1 MGLVGRIFKGRKDIL
16 KRPKGLTLQFLG
28 QLLLVIF
35 IGCSG
40 AFKAELPGSD
50 LIQPFHHLVFKMLDL
65 SSRARI
71 CAANLSAVI
80 FVPSTAQ
87 VRVSTSIHAVS
98 RAALSLANSAFKSA
112 NAYAA
117 MSWSPGIMPRAMSC
131 SLYAAKNSEMF
142 SSKYTRT

>member
-28 QLLLVIF
+28 QLLLLVIF
-35 IGCSG
+35 ISCSG

-50 LIQPFHHLVFKMLDL
+50 LVQPFHDLVFKMLDL

-112 NAYAA
+112 KA
-117 MSWSPGIMPRAMSC
+117 
-131 SLYAAKNSEMF
+131 
-142 SSKYTRT
+142 